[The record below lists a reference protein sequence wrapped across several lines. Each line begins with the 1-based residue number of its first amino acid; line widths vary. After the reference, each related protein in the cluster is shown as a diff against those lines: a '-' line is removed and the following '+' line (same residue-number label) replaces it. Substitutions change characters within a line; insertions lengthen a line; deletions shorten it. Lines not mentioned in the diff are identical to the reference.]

1 MNERV
6 IGSAGAWVQSNG
18 DACALND
25 AAQAAIAEVL
35 GAERDAREAIGHARL
50 EVHSIDEAA
59 RAAARAVADRTERRV
74 RAVVDAFERRL
85 SQQLA
90 AIDAAGRR
98 NWTSR
103 SRWPTTRRPRC
114 SVRSAALA
122 LDLIGARP

>member
-6 IGSAGAWVQSNG
+6 IGSGGAWVESNG

-35 GAERDAREAIGHARL
+35 CAERDAREAIGRARL

-59 RAAARAVADRTERRV
+59 RAEARAVAGRTERRV
-74 RAVVDAFERRL
+74 RAVVGVFERRL

-90 AIDAAGRR
+90 AIDAEATQLDVAQPPGGDE
-98 NWTSR
+98 T
-103 SRWPTTRRPRC
+103 
-114 SVRSAALA
+114 AALQRA
-122 LDLIGARP
+122 ISGLVHDLIGVRP